1 MWLYATDFQF
11 VSGDIFFTST
21 KTLLISIMVNN
32 ESDEG
37 YNTEMQPKH
46 GARKELGHSIAMGQ
60 NSNELP
66 IIENEDDEIQF
77 GEQYDGIV
85 NVSKLEDVCSTEGC
99 PMLKKLKYEYSLLS
113 SSVVPHW
120 RNSYKGLK
128 QNIAMESTNGSP
140 AVVELPCTPEF
151 LPFWDDEHFCR
162 KLNKYEIFSNLDKDE
177 KMILKFCIE
186 KLATDFLRQ
195 VIAHGGLKGDEWIS
209 FMKKLQ
215 WKLPK
220 SLKRS

>member
-1 MWLYATDFQF
+1 
-11 VSGDIFFTST
+11 
-21 KTLLISIMVNN
+21 LLISIMVNN

-85 NVSKLEDVCSTEGC
+85 NVSKLEDVC
-99 PMLKKLKYEYSLLS
+99 KLKYEYSLLS

-195 VIAHGGLKGDEWIS
+195 ATMEIAEKLKAQLKIQDFLSVYIS
-209 FMKKLQ
+209 NDKIKGSLFTERKQILQ
-215 WKLPK
+215 IEEL
-220 SLKRS
+220 